1 MMQTILLATR
11 NQKKCA
17 ELQSI
22 LDAVEGQFCLLTVDA
37 APMSLPEVEE
47 DGETFA
53 ENACKK
59 AITLAAASGMLTLA
73 DDSGL
78 CVDALDGAPGVRS
91 ARFAG
96 EKSDD
101 VANNALLL
109 ERLRDV
115 EDRRAHFCCVLALAE
130 PDGRCQT
137 VSGVCKGTLRKEPSG
152 TSGFGYDPLFVP
164 DGFDCTF
171 AELPQRDKHRISHR
185 GHALQEALRVW
196 VVNGTFQLY

>member
-1 MMQTILLATR
+1 MQTILLATR

-17 ELQSI
+17 ELQSV
-22 LDAVEGQFCLLTVDA
+22 LDAVDGQFRLLTVDA

-47 DGETFA
+47 DGDTFA
-53 ENACKK
+53 DNARKK

-78 CVDALDGAPGVRS
+78 CVDALGGAPGVRS

-96 EKSDD
+96 EESDD
-101 VANNALLL
+101 AANNALLL
-109 ERLRDV
+109 ERLRDID
-115 EDRRAHFCCVLALAE
+115 DRRAHFCCVLALAE

-137 VSGVCKGTLRKEPSG
+137 VSGVCEGALRKEPSG

-164 DGFDCTF
+164 DGCDCTF
-171 AELPQRDKHRISHR
+171 AELPQSDKHRISHR
-185 GHALQEALRVW
+185 GKALQEALRIW
-196 VVNGTFQLY
+196 VTDGVFQLAS